1 MTNNWVLCDD
11 AVGKD
16 CCVTVCKDATAWERI
31 EPNMIY
37 NRLDLIREE
46 PSELLQVN
54 VNGKM
59 LYIPC
64 CVVDNTAIL
73 GIWGTCL
80 SMAQVQAVA
89 QHIFARRSDVV
100 AVSSRRVDLVNAP
113 ETFQRV
119 NDFHIVLPDDPAELD
134 QRVSSK
140 MRYNLRREH
149 RLVEKAYGAF
159 SVDECRVEDAE
170 AEHLFE
176 QYFSMKRVT
185 HGREYGMTM
194 DEYIRTYYV
203 STIYTLRFGGR
214 VAAIVLSCEQA
225 VTKITV
231 STRKREVKI
240 FFILYLLILRVCDR
254 LHIVLWSICL
264 NSVCKLFVALK
275 AEKHHLNVK
284 QFLVNSKAGTL
295 LVCKESCNSVVIH
308 NF

>member
-214 VAAIVLSCEQA
+214 VAAIVLSCEQGSSVYLENLTYDTA
-225 VTKITV
+225 FAKL
-231 STRKREVKI
+231 SPGSLLYN
-240 FFILYLLILRVCDR
+240 LYLKR
-254 LHIVLWSICL
+254 L
-264 NSVCKLFVALK
+264 
-275 AEKHHLNVK
+275 AEKGKRSLYLKGGSLAYKYHYGSIEQWLSTFKIYRN
-284 QFLVNSKAGTL
+284 AD
-295 LVCKESCNSVVIH
+295 VVGQDT
-308 NF
+308 F